1 MKIHTILLLSSLS
14 LTDAFNG
21 GWTLGTQRL
30 GVSQLY
36 SQLENSSPSST
47 ATGNKGD
54 WVSESLSNPE
64 SWKDNDLPTSSS
76 SPSPLAEFVKG
87 PKNCL
92 VFDTTLRDGTQG
104 ELVSASCD
112 DKIKIANRLATFNVD
127 YIEAGWPGSNPK
139 DLEFFQR
146 AKVELEDHV
155 RNKLVAFGS
164 SRRKNVA
171 VEDDPQIRALVDSD
185 VPTVCMVVK
194 AHSWQVTD
202 ILRATL
208 EENLQMI
215 HDSVSYLTALGKT
228 VLVDLEHFFDGYKS
242 DPKYAI
248 ACCESA
254 ANAGARCLVMCDT
267 NGGSMPWEVA
277 EITTTLVKHFEPY
290 CTVGIHCHNDCG
302 MAVANSIASCNAGVG
317 LIQGTINGIGERT
330 GNADLCSIVPSL
342 GLHVNTQMSCKD
354 NLKDLT
360 KLSRFVDETLNRT
373 PNIAA
378 PFVGKSAFAH
388 KGGLHVAA
396 MERSPL
402 SYQHVEPE
410 SVGNEMRVLI
420 SELSGRQNII
430 GKMKAMFGN
439 DMDGGKSSRSLAVLN
454 RVKELENMGYQFEG
468 ADASV
473 HLLILYATQGYC
485 PPFQV
490 LDYSAQSY
498 DQNMDSSSRLLSSR
512 ADAATSRATVK
523 VRTMVEHPD
532 PESLELTY
540 LENLEVSD
548 GTGPV
553 DALAKALLKALTP
566 SHPALSSVE
575 LTDYKVRILNPNAA
589 TKAVTRV
596 LVDFRDTSTDKKW
609 TTVSVDTN
617 IVSASLNALVDGF
630 EYALIEHAELCMLCD
645 DFFQ

>member
-1 MKIHTILLLSSLS
+1 V
-14 LTDAFNG
+14 A
-21 GWTLGTQRL
+21 
-30 GVSQLY
+30 
-36 SQLENSSPSST
+36 E
-47 ATGNKGD
+47 A
-54 WVSESLSNPE
+54 LSNPE
-64 SWKDNDLPTSSS
+64 AWPYDGLPSSS
-76 SPSPLAEFVKG
+76 TSLLAGFVKG
-87 PKNCL
+87 PKECL

-112 DKIKIANRLATFNVD
+112 DKLKIANRLAKFDVD

-146 AKVELEDHV
+146 AKLELPEHA
-155 RNKLVAFGS
+155 RKKLVAFGS

-171 VEDDPQIRALVDSD
+171 AEDDPQIQALVDSD

-202 ILRATL
+202 ILRATR

-215 HDSVSYLTALGKT
+215 HDSVSYLTKLGKT
-228 VLVDLEHFFDGYKS
+228 VLVDLEHFFDGYKD
-242 DPKYAI
+242 DPEYAM

-254 ANAGARCLVMCDT
+254 TNAGARCLVMCDT
-267 NGGSMPWEVA
+267 NGGSMPWE
-277 EITTTLVKHFEPY
+277 ITDITSDMIEHFEPF
-290 CTVGIHCHNDCG
+290 CTLGIHCHNDCG
-302 MAVANSIASCNAGVG
+302 MAVANSIAACHAGVG

-342 GLHVNTQMSCKD
+342 DLHVKTKLTCKD
-354 NLKDLT
+354 NLNEIT

-378 PFVGKSAFAH
+378 PYVGKSAFAH

-410 SVGNEMRVLI
+410 AVGNEMRVLV
-420 SELSGRQNII
+420 SELSGRQNIL
-430 GKMKAMFGN
+430 GKMQDMFGN
-439 DMDGGKSSRSLAVLN
+439 DLDGGQSARSLAVLN

-473 HLLILYATQGYC
+473 HLLILYSTEGYC

-498 DQNMDSSSRLLSSR
+498 DQNIDSTSRIMTTR
-512 ADAATSRATVK
+512 ANASTSRATVK
-523 VRTMVEHPD
+523 VRTIVEDPD
-532 PESLELTY
+532 SENLELSFV
-540 LENLEVSD
+540 ENLEVCD

-553 DALAKALLKALTP
+553 DALAKALLKALKP
-566 SHPALSSVE
+566 SHPSLSSIE
-575 LTDYKVRILNPNAA
+575 LTDYKVRILNPTAA
-589 TKAVTRV
+589 TEAVTRV
-596 LVDFRDTSTDKKW
+596 LVDFRDTETDKKW
-609 TTVSVDTN
+609 TTVSVDSN
-617 IVSASLNALVDGF
+617 IVSASLNALVEGF
-630 EYALIEHAELCMLCD
+630 EYALIEHAESCMLCN
-645 DFFQ
+645 DFFGPL

>member
-1 MKIHTILLLSSLS
+1 MKIHTILLLLSISSI
-14 LTDAFNG
+14 DAFNDG
-21 GWTLGTQRL
+21 RL
-30 GVSQLY
+30 LVTKPVGVSRLY
-36 SQLENSSPSST
+36 SQMEKALRSST
-47 ATGNKGD
+47 KTGNKGD
-54 WVSESLSNPE
+54 WTSDTFETWQENH
-64 SWKDNDLPTSSS
+64 LPTSSS
-76 SPSPLAEFVKG
+76 SPSLLAGFVKG
-87 PKNCL
+87 PKECL

-104 ELVSASCD
+104 ELISASCD
-112 DKIKIANRLATFNVD
+112 DKLKIATRLATFNVD

-146 AKVELEDHV
+146 AKLELPEHA

-171 VEDDPQIRALVDSD
+171 VEDDPQIQALVDSD

-194 AHSWQVTD
+194 AHSWQVTE
-202 ILRATL
+202 IIRATK

-215 HDSVSYLTALGKT
+215 HDSVSYLTGLGKT
-228 VLVDLEHFFDGYKS
+228 VLVDLEHFFEGYKA
-242 DPKYAI
+242 DPQYAI

-254 ANAGARCLVMCDT
+254 ADAGARCLVMCDT
-267 NGGSMPWEVA
+267 NGGSMPWE
-277 EITTTLVKHFEPY
+277 ITDTSKAMLKHFKPF
-290 CTVGIHCHNDCG
+290 CTIGIHCHNDCG
-302 MAVANSIASCNAGVG
+302 MAVANSIAACHAGVG

-330 GNADLCSIVPSL
+330 GNANLCSIVPSL
-342 GLHVNTQMSCKD
+342 GLHVKTEMACKD
-354 NLKDLT
+354 NLNEMTD
-360 KLSRFVDETLNRT
+360 LSRFVDEILNRT
-373 PNIAA
+373 PDIGA

-430 GKMKAMFGN
+430 GKMQDIFGG
-439 DMDGGKSSRSLAVLN
+439 DMDGKQSSSRSLAVLN
-454 RVKELENMGYQFEG
+454 RVKELESMGYQFEG

-473 HLLILYATQGYC
+473 HLLILYSTQGYC

-498 DQNMDSSSRLLSSR
+498 DQIRDNSSRLMKTR
-512 ADAATSRATVK
+512 ADAPTSRATIN
-523 VRTMVEHPD
+523 VRSMVED
-532 PESLELTY
+532 PNPENSGLTSFEH
-540 LENLEVSD
+540 LAVCD

-566 SHPALSSVE
+566 SHPSLNSVE

-589 TKAVTRV
+589 TEAVTRV
-596 LVDFRDTSTDKKW
+596 LVDFRDTETDKKW
-609 TTVSVDTN
+609 TTVSVDSN

-630 EYALIEHAELCMLCD
+630 EYALIEHAEACMLCN
-645 DFFQ
+645 DFFEFD